1 MKDILGLF
9 QLTNTLI
16 AQQIIFDRFYI
27 LNLFQE
33 YWFWSV
39 ILIQIQSALE
49 YGNNTD
55 PGIRIPSG
63 MRDEI
68 RYRYSDMPYLKVKK
82 MTNRENTIFFT
93 RNRKF
98 IFKK

>member
-55 PGIRIPSG
+55 P
-63 MRDEI
+63 
-68 RYRYSDMPYLKVKK
+68 YSKRHAGWDPVPVPVQWYAL
-82 MTNRENTIFFT
+82 
-93 RNRKF
+93 
-98 IFKK
+98 FKS